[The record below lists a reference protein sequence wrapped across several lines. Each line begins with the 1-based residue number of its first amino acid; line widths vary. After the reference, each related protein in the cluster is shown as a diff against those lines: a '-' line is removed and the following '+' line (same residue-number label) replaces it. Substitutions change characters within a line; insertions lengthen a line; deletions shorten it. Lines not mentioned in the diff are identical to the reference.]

1 MSFLVLP
8 PEINSVRMFSGAG
21 SAPLLEAAAAWN
33 TLASELDSAA
43 GSFSAMTSGL
53 AGEAWQG
60 AASKAMLAA
69 AAPYA
74 GWLSTAATQA
84 FGASA
89 QAQAV
94 AGAFE
99 SALAATVHPVMVAAN
114 RSDLVSL
121 VLSNL
126 FGQNAP
132 AIAAAESVY
141 EEMWAQDVA
150 AMVEYHAGA
159 AAAAAQL
166 VLPAQALHSLPGAGE
181 LPNFG
186 YGNVGQGNIGFFNT
200 GTLNV
205 GISNISP
212 NFTPT
217 DPITL
222 FGGVG
227 IANNG
232 LFNVG
237 AWNNGSVNVGIA
249 NTSPHFTPTDPIT
262 QFGGFG
268 IANNGINNVGIANVG
283 TNNGGLPLGP
293 LSLLGVGNHG
303 NFNQGF
309 FNTGNHN
316 LGAFLTGDNLI
327 GIGPFHI
334 NR

>member
-166 VLPAQALHSLPGAGE
+166 VLPAQRASCPTSVTAMS
-181 LPNFG
+181 
-186 YGNVGQGNIGFFNT
+186 VKA
-200 GTLNV
+200 
-205 GISNISP
+205 ISASS
-212 NFTPT
+212 TPAPST
-217 DPITL
+217 WASATSAP
-222 FGGVG
+222 
-227 IANNG
+227 
-232 LFNVG
+232 
-237 AWNNGSVNVGIA
+237 
-249 NTSPHFTPTDPIT
+249 TSPPPTRSPCSAVSASPTTVSSTSAPGTTAVSTWASPTPAPTSPPPTRSLNSAASVLPTTASIT
-262 QFGGFG
+262 SASPMFVV
-268 IANNGINNVGIANVG
+268 A
-283 TNNGGLPLGP
+283 LGR
-293 LSLLGVGNHG
+293 G
-303 NFNQGF
+303 
-309 FNTGNHN
+309 
-316 LGAFLTGDNLI
+316 
-327 GIGPFHI
+327 
-334 NR
+334 